1 MTTEIN
7 MQENNI
13 VDNLDRAE
21 QNEIAGFNS
30 TKPLELAE
38 KHRITLE
45 KELPP
50 EQPIEEKGVPRF
62 LFTATAVGVILFGFC
77 GAWWL
82 IQPKTPSTVA
92 ETPAAKEEISEPTP
106 EPDYRGKLALRD
118 QKYALSERS
127 PQPQPT
133 LALSP
138 QPTPTP
144 SPPVRPQPAQ
154 RIQAPPPPRMVAQL
168 SPPRRSWQSA
178 IATSKPK
185 AEVDPFK
192 RWNDLAQLGQ
202 VRGAIPEFL
211 KQQTKPIALNSSN
224 QIRSTIE
231 SKSIPTKTTLDR
243 EGIPV
248 INVGFNNSSDSE
260 LTTSLT
266 PGARGI
272 LNRDRDSDRL
282 NKGDRVREVAFGTTA
297 AGVVSTP
304 LMWDESIDRTEQ
316 IQNRFTVTLSENLV
330 STTGEVALPAG
341 TVIVA
346 EASSVN
352 QENKLVRASA
362 IAIVYKDVKGK
373 TRQQPLEPGAILIQ
387 GESNRPLIA
396 KGYFDRG
403 STIASQDLLISTLS
417 GIGKVGKVFTEPKQ
431 TSTFNSGIFGGS
443 SSTVTQNHDPKIW
456 AAVLDGFFSPL
467 SERISERSQAQIE
480 KLANSPNVAVVEPN
494 TKISIFVNSFFHIKN

>member
-1 MTTEIN
+1 

-13 VDNLDRAE
+13 ADNLDRAE

-45 KELPP
+45 SELPP
-50 EQPIEEKGVPRF
+50 EQPIEEKGVPL
-62 LFTATAVGVILFGFC
+62 LFTATAVGVILLGFC

-82 IQPKTPSTVA
+82 IQPKVPSTVA
-92 ETPAAKEEISEPTP
+92 EAPAAKEEISEPTP

-127 PQPQPT
+127 PQPQPIP
-133 LALSP
+133 AVSP
-138 QPTPTP
+138 QPTA
-144 SPPVRPQPAQ
+144 PPPARPQPAQ
-154 RIQAPPPPRMVAQL
+154 RIQTPPPPRMVTQL
-168 SPPRRSWQSA
+168 SPPRHSWQNA

-211 KQQTKPIALNSSN
+211 KQQTKPITLNNSS
-224 QIRSTIE
+224 QIRPTIE
-231 SKSIPTKTTLDR
+231 PKSTLTKTTFDR
-243 EGIPV
+243 GGIPV
-248 INVGFNNSSDSE
+248 INVGFSNSSDSDFS
-260 LTTSLT
+260 TNLT

-282 NKGDRVREVAFGTTA
+282 NEGDRIREVAFGTTA

-304 LMWDESIDRTEQ
+304 LMWDESIDRAEQ
-316 IQNRFTVTLSENLV
+316 IQNRFTVTLSEDLV
-330 STTGEVALPAG
+330 STTDEVALPAG

-352 QENKLVRASA
+352 QENRLVRASA
-362 IAIVYKDVKGK
+362 IAIVYKDAKGRA
-373 TRQQPLEPGAILIQ
+373 RQQPLEPGAILIK
-387 GESNRPLIA
+387 GESNLPLIA

-431 TSTFNSGIFGGS
+431 TSTFNSGIFGSS
-443 SSTVTQNHDPKIW
+443 SSTVTQNRDPKIW
-456 AAVLDGFFSPL
+456 AAVLDGFFTPL